1 MRKKALVVLL
11 CLIGMIIFV
20 STLHGQS
27 SKKTIT
33 LPNGEVIW
41 DLNGEWDAM
50 IENYGNW
57 GGMGTYPNV
66 WRITQKGSE
75 VTAIRL
81 KANPPPAHGEA
92 GSQSVI
98 GELDKN
104 GFKELTIV
112 GGSGWVVP
120 GCKWQISEDGNKI
133 FIDATNHSRI
143 ALTRK

>member
-1 MRKKALVVLL
+1 MRKKALVFLL

-27 SKKTIT
+27 SKKTVT
-33 LPNGEVIW
+33 LPNGDVIW

-57 GGMGTYPNV
+57 GGSGTYPNV
-66 WRITQKGSE
+66 WKITQKGSE

-92 GSQSVI
+92 GSTSII

-104 GFKELTIV
+104 GFKALAII
-112 GGSGWVVP
+112 GGSGWVIP

-133 FIDATNHSRI
+133 FIDGTNYSRI
-143 ALTRK
+143 KLTRK

>member
-1 MRKKALVVLL
+1 MGKKTLVVLL

-27 SKKTIT
+27 SKKTVT
-33 LPNGEVIW
+33 LPNGDVIW

-57 GGMGTYPNV
+57 GGSGTYPNV
-66 WRITQKGSE
+66 WKITQKGSE

-81 KANPPPAHGEA
+81 KANPPPASGEA
-92 GSQSVI
+92 GSQCII

-104 GFKELTIV
+104 GFKQLAII
-112 GGSGWVVP
+112 GGSGWVIP

-133 FIDATNHSRI
+133 VIDATNHSRI